1 MDRAGFKVNDY
12 YAYEIEQSAIKISRY
27 NYPSVHQCG
36 DVFDEDFSKY
46 ESIDLLIGGSPCTF
60 WSSSKCSKTAK
71 YKREVKPEGNGWNLF
86 MEYVRALHESNP
98 KYFLYENNYR
108 IDAVSYTHLG
118 MLNGN
123 SGGMSAMLPFMM
135 MGGNMGEMF
144 DGMFDFDTDNDA
156 DVEEEE
162 EA

>member
-1 MDRAGFKVNDY
+1 MKG
-12 YAYEIEQSAIKISRY
+12 
-27 NYPSVHQCG
+27 
-36 DVFDEDFSKY
+36 
-46 ESIDLLIGGSPCTF
+46 
-60 WSSSKCSKTAK
+60 
-71 YKREVKPEGNGWNLF
+71 
-86 MEYVRALHESNP
+86 
-98 KYFLYENNYR
+98 ENN
-108 IDAVSYTHLG
+108 SSG

-144 DGMFDFDTDNDA
+144 DGMFDFDTENDT